1 MNPAAPSLA
10 ELVPPAHV
18 LAGQRAADKTA
29 LLRLLAGLAAQAA
42 GRDQAS
48 LAAALVARES
58 LGSTGIGGGLALPH
72 ARLAGLGASMG
83 WLVRL
88 ARPVAFD
95 AVDGAPVDLV
105 VMLLSPEA
113 DNAGHLAA
121 LAAVSRR
128 LRQSEV
134 AAAIRAAP
142 DTAAMRAA
150 LIGGGF

>member
-1 MNPAAPSLA
+1 MNPVAPSLA

-18 LAGQRAADKTA
+18 RAGQRAADKTA

-42 GRDQAS
+42 GIDQAS
-48 LAAALVARES
+48 LAVALAARES
-58 LGSTGIGGGLALPH
+58 LGSTGIGAGLALPH
-72 ARLAGLGASMG
+72 ARLTSLAAPMG

-88 ARPVAFD
+88 ARPVAFE
-95 AVDGAPVDLV
+95 AVDGAPVDLI

-128 LRQSEV
+128 LRQPEV

-142 DTAAMRAA
+142 DAASMRAA
-150 LIGGGF
+150 LVG

>member
-1 MNPAAPSLA
+1 MNTPPPSLA
-10 ELVPPAHV
+10 ELVPLAHV
-18 LAGQRAADKTA
+18 VAGRRAADKTA
-29 LLRLLAGLAAQAA
+29 LLRLLAGLASQAA
-42 GRDQAS
+42 GVDQAS
-48 LAAALVARES
+48 LAAALAARER

-72 ARLAGLGASMG
+72 ARLAALAAPMG

-88 ARPVAFD
+88 ARPVAFE

-128 LRQSEV
+128 LRQPDI

-142 DTAAMRAA
+142 DAASMRTA
-150 LIGGGF
+150 LIGKTL

>member
-1 MNPAAPSLA
+1 MSPPSPSLA
-10 ELVPPAHV
+10 ELVPPARV

-42 GRDQAS
+42 GIDQAS
-48 LAAALVARES
+48 LAVALAARES
-58 LGSTGIGGGLALPH
+58 LGSTGIGAGLALPH
-72 ARLAGLGASMG
+72 ARLASLAAPMG

-88 ARPVAFD
+88 ARPVAFE
-95 AVDGAPVDLV
+95 AVDGAPVDLI

-128 LRQSEV
+128 LRQPEV

-142 DTAAMRAA
+142 DAASMRAA
-150 LIGGGF
+150 LVG

>member
-1 MNPAAPSLA
+1 MSPPSPSLA
-10 ELVPPAHV
+10 ELVPPARV

-42 GRDQAS
+42 GVDQAS
-48 LAAALVARES
+48 LAVALAARES
-58 LGSTGIGGGLALPH
+58 LGSTGIGAGLALPH
-72 ARLAGLGASMG
+72 ARLAALAAPMG

-88 ARPVAFD
+88 ARPVAFE
-95 AVDGAPVDLV
+95 AVDGAPVDLI

-128 LRQSEV
+128 LRQPEV

-142 DTAAMRAA
+142 DAASMRAA
-150 LIGGGF
+150 LVG

>member
-1 MNPAAPSLA
+1 MSPPSPSLA
-10 ELVPPAHV
+10 ELVPPARV

-42 GRDQAS
+42 GIDQAS
-48 LAAALVARES
+48 LAVALAARES
-58 LGSTGIGGGLALPH
+58 LGSTGIGAGLALPH
-72 ARLAGLGASMG
+72 ARLAALAAPMG

-88 ARPVAFD
+88 ARPVAFE
-95 AVDGAPVDLV
+95 AVDGAPVDLI

-128 LRQSEV
+128 LRQPEV

-142 DTAAMRAA
+142 DAASMRAA
-150 LIGGGF
+150 LVG

>member
-1 MNPAAPSLA
+1 MNPPTIPVADLI
-10 ELVPPAHV
+10 PPAHAA
-18 LAGQRAADKTA
+18 AGLRAADKPA
-29 LLRLLAGLAAQAA
+29 LVRLLAALAAQEAGTDQAGLAAA
-42 GRDQAS
+42 
-48 LAAALVARES
+48 LAAREA

-72 ARLAGLGASMG
+72 ARLRSIAAPTG

-88 ARPVAFD
+88 ARPVAYE
-95 AVDGAPVDLV
+95 AVDGAPVDLL

-128 LRQSEV
+128 LRQPGV

-142 DTAAMRAA
+142 DAASMRAA
-150 LIGGGF
+150 LIG